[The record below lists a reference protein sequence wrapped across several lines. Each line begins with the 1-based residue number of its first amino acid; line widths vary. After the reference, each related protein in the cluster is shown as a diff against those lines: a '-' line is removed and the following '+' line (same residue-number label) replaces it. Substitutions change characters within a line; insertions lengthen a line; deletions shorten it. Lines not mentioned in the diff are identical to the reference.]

1 MAGPTVG
8 VIGLGFGRAHIPAFQ
23 ANGCDVVAVCQRD
36 ETGARKI
43 ADAHGV
49 KGIFTRWEDLLERAR
64 PEIVVIATP
73 PHNHLAIAE
82 AAFARGAHVLCEKPV
97 ALTAD
102 EGQRILASA
111 ERSGRVAM
119 TGFNWR
125 FPAAMQTL
133 HALVAEGAI
142 GRPFHIG
149 VRWLGSRWAAES
161 AAATWRMDRTQA
173 GHGVLGDNGVHVV
186 DLVRWTFGEFKR
198 VTATMGIP
206 YPARSAPGVA
216 RPPDAED
223 WCLLLGELTNGA
235 QVSVTSS
242 RVAHGANETTLE
254 AYGIGSGSSP
264 PMGRKGGGGGTDNFG
279 RQCLLARRFAEAGVR
294 FIELSYPGWDQH
306 QQLKAKLTSNAAG
319 IDQPIA
325 ALINDLKQRGMLK
338 DTLLVWGGEF
348 GRTPHAQNEDGRDH
362 NATGFSMWMAGGGVK
377 GGQTYGATDEF
388 GFKAVEK
395 PVHVHD
401 LHATMLRLMGFD
413 HTRLTYRYAG
423 RDFRLTDVHGKVV
436 EEIIA

>member
-254 AYGIGSGSSP
+254 AYGTAGAVQYRLGREAPGWWAGELRLSRGGAFEPVAPRVPVPAIGSTEAFEQIGRGTIAPLVARFLEAIRTGAAPSPSLADGLAAQLVLDAAAAAAARGSWIDIP
-264 PMGRKGGGGGTDNFG
+264 
-279 RQCLLARRFAEAGVR
+279 
-294 FIELSYPGWDQH
+294 
-306 QQLKAKLTSNAAG
+306 QLTA
-319 IDQPIA
+319 
-325 ALINDLKQRGMLK
+325 
-338 DTLLVWGGEF
+338 
-348 GRTPHAQNEDGRDH
+348 
-362 NATGFSMWMAGGGVK
+362 
-377 GGQTYGATDEF
+377 
-388 GFKAVEK
+388 
-395 PVHVHD
+395 
-401 LHATMLRLMGFD
+401 
-413 HTRLTYRYAG
+413 
-423 RDFRLTDVHGKVV
+423 
-436 EEIIA
+436 